1 MTEFS
6 DLGQEGFDIIGFRK
20 AVLERMGLSDI
31 PVEEREKLEH
41 EIGKRVEQRIVAAVV
56 GILTPEEVNIFEQV
70 MRENEDIDPIKV
82 VIDLANQHD
91 ELSNVLDKAMQD
103 LYQELVADADKVNE
117 IYDRKKEGDR
127 RKRKEE

>member
-20 AVLERMGLSDI
+20 AVLERMGLNDI
-31 PVEEREKLEH
+31 SSEEREKLEH

-56 GILTPEEVNIFEQV
+56 GILTAEEVNIFDEV
-70 MRENEDIDPIKV
+70 MKANEDIDPVKV

-91 ELSNVLDKAMQD
+91 ELSDVLDKAMQD
-103 LYQELVADADKVNE
+103 LYQELVSDADRVNE
-117 IYDRKKEGDR
+117 IYERVKKDDQE
-127 RKRKEE
+127 